1 MRYVLGLFVEIT
13 CFSYIESVY
22 CAMFIVEM
30 YAYIIKSTSQRLLFC
45 ITITYTIEYCLSLDK
60 PKPRY
65 LRSYKIIVGKF
76 QLKEMSTSLPIK
88 CHLPLI
94 TTRIEFQFNIL
105 SPPPHITPR
114 RDLGAVIRRQ
124 VRRATP
130 YVRSNRRNTPRRA
143 ESPTSDLSEEDTSE
157 EEEETSSHKIL
168 KPKGEVGKSNSGG
181 YNLQAAIGWEDKEFA
196 RFIVSQVVHCYKNHQ
211 ITLNRNTSTMKLERD
226 LLLRFVTV
234 SRIARSWTKLF
245 NQYVLG
251 HVFKCLSYI

>member
-1 MRYVLGLFVEIT
+1 MRYVLGPFVEIT

-22 CAMFIVEM
+22 CATFIVEM
-30 YAYIIKSTSQRLLFC
+30 YAYIIKSTSQHLLFC
-45 ITITYTIEYCLSLDK
+45 ITTTYTIEYCLSLDK

-105 SPPPHITPR
+105 SPPPQITPR

-124 VRRATP
+124 ARRATP

-157 EEEETSSHKIL
+157 EEETSSHKIL

-181 YNLQAAIGWEDKEFA
+181 YNLQAAIGWGDKEFA

-211 ITLNRNTSTMKLERD
+211 ITLSTEIHQR
-226 LLLRFVTV
+226 
-234 SRIARSWTKLF
+234 
-245 NQYVLG
+245 
-251 HVFKCLSYI
+251 